1 MSMNAAEI
9 KEIILKVNGEQAEQE
24 IKRIKGAIENAR
36 AEKKKFE
43 EANPNTKDWSNEQRK
58 QWQSL
63 NKEIAAGER
72 QLKKYGTSADQVEQ
86 VLNNLDGST
95 MKQLKASLRSLE
107 ATLNSGALKRNGE
120 EWKQVTDAIRRTKEE
135 MKRLEDETKAVS
147 QELEKPQKGI
157 AAFGQKWFGA
167 FTMGVTGIK
176 ALHSAFNSLMDKAS
190 AYVSKF
196 AEMQEHVA
204 GVSKYTGMAAKD
216 VEELN
221 EEFKKMDTRTGR
233 AALNDLAADAGRL
246 GITGKK
252 DVLDF
257 VQAADQINIALG
269 EDLGEGAVKNIGKLA
284 NIFGDDKRMG
294 LKQAMLST
302 ASAINELAQNSSAS
316 EGNILDFTTRLS
328 AMAKTAGLTQ
338 AQVMG
343 LGAMFETQ
351 GLNAEVAA
359 TALSKVMQKMGSD
372 TEKMAKMAGLNVQEF
387 SNLVQTDMNA
397 ALIEFAKGIGR
408 LGGITEVSP
417 ALKELSLT
425 GSGVSSVVNIL
436 AQNLDKV
443 ATQQD
448 LATRAF
454 NEGTSATNEAA
465 KANSTAAANLEK
477 ARNRAAEL
485 QQTMGEQL
493 YPVYLQCI
501 EGAASLSKVLASI
514 VLVISR
520 NKIEFGF
527 LAAVVSL
534 LALNITIANK
544 QTKIAIALKRTW
556 QAVLVTTRMGVILF
570 NAAIALMTG
579 NINRAIAA
587 MRVLKTTMLSNPY
600 TATAAI
606 IMTIAAGIYL
616 WATRTKELTQEQKN
630 ALAVA
635 KADAD
640 LQRGTLERTKEQE
653 ARLRRLTAIVHSN
666 VHSLQERRKAVAE
679 IQKIVPAYNA
689 TINEEGRITKENS
702 KAIDEYIQK
711 LREKAR
717 AQAAE
722 EILQKQYAAQIN
734 QEDRV
739 ARMKAA
745 VAIREQR
752 LVDYLRS
759 QGKGENYV
767 NIWLARARDESDGL
781 WKYNGKF
788 RELAGNL
795 REARGWLAAANSDL
809 GTTNKLVTSLETN
822 VDKAVKKAGLSPT
835 AVSTTPAAVST
846 TPVTPANTPSPAAET
861 PDLLAKSAEAMHAA
875 LSQIADDY
883 AKGRIQAEG
892 GVSAYAEML
901 AKQLGVIEEYK
912 AAAAAIKAT
921 DEQRAK
927 HAETLSKEEAAVKNK
942 QMQDDL
948 RQLAAYK
955 DAELVLA
962 ENARLTGRATQR
974 QSEEEAYNIQA
985 RYLRDK
991 LMLLRSY
998 NADAEQIHAAELE
1011 IEKHAAAQNGKVS
1024 KELADTLTKMKE
1036 AAMKADPE
1044 AARKAAAQEID
1055 ALKEALVKEARA
1067 LNLGEEII
1075 QQLESYLSKQ
1085 QHELEVDANVKANV
1099 EIKALSSN
1107 IDFGF
1112 SGLAAAFQK
1121 IVKLRKKERENDAK
1135 DASKTA
1141 DKQEKEEEKAESR
1154 RLRRR
1159 KKNRD
1164 KDTADEKNENKKQKK
1179 SNDDKW
1185 DAAIDIA
1192 SAANDTIQSIG
1203 SATSSLF
1210 QANCALETAKIEQ
1223 EYDARIAAA
1232 EGNAELQQQLEEE
1245 KNAKIAAVKAKY
1257 AEKEFRLNIAMAVA
1271 QTATNALTA
1280 FGTMA
1285 KHEPYPALAIAAAAL
1300 ATATGLVQVATIK
1313 KQYEA
1318 QKAAGFYTGGY
1329 TGGSDYKKPAG
1340 IVHEGEYVLPHE
1352 AVNNPA
1358 VSPLLGIIET
1368 ARRSNRLAS
1377 LTPEDVS
1384 RAVTAPQ
1391 AAAAMAGRTA
1401 LNTNRTATNTARTA
1415 NNTTAPVV
1423 TIKGGD
1429 QTAAAVRRLNRKLDE
1444 GIESYVVL
1452 SGPQGLDKQW
1462 KRYQR
1467 LTGK

>member
-1 MSMNAAEI
+1 MNAAEI

-24 IKRIKGAIENAR
+24 IKRIKGSIENAR

-43 EANPNTKDWSNEQRK
+43 EEHRDTSKWTTEQRK

-86 VLNNLDGST
+86 VLKNLDGST

-120 EWKQVTDAIRRTKEE
+120 EWNKVTDAIRRTKEE
-135 MKRLEDETKAVS
+135 MKRLEEETKAVS
-147 QELEKPQKGI
+147 QEMEKPQNGI

-190 AYVSKF
+190 VYVSKF

-221 EEFKKMDTRTGR
+221 EEFKKMDTRTSR

-359 TALSKVMQKMGSD
+359 TALSKVMQKIGSD
-372 TEKMAKMAGLNVQEF
+372 TDKMAKMAGLNVQEF

-520 NKIEFGF
+520 NKIEFGL

-544 QTKIAIALKRTW
+544 QTKIAIALKRAW

-666 VHSLQERRKAVAE
+666 VYSLQERRKAIAE
-679 IQKIVPAYNA
+679 IKKIVPGYNA

-722 EILQKQYAAQIN
+722 ELLQKQYAAQIN

-781 WKYNGKF
+781 WKYNSKF
-788 RELAGNL
+788 RVLAGNL

-846 TPVTPANTPSPAAET
+846 TPAPTNTPAPAAET

-875 LSQIADDY
+875 LTQIADDY

-912 AAAAAIKAT
+912 AAAADIEAT
-921 DEQRAK
+921 EEQRTK
-927 HAETLSKEEAAVKNK
+927 HAEKLSKEEAAVKNK

-948 RQLAAYK
+948 RQLTAYK
-955 DAELVLA
+955 DAELALT
-962 ENARLTGRATQR
+962 ENAHALGRATQR

-1011 IEKHAAAQNGKVS
+1011 IEKHAAQQNGKVS
-1024 KELADTLTKMKE
+1024 KELAETLTKMKE
-1036 AAMKADPE
+1036 AAMKADPK

-1067 LNLGEEII
+1067 QGLGEETIK
-1075 QQLESYLSKQ
+1075 QLEEYLNKLKAQLSVNAKVKLDIK
-1085 QHELEVDANVKANV
+1085 ELDANK
-1099 EIKALSSN
+1099 
-1107 IDFGF
+1107 DFGF
-1112 SGLAAAFQK
+1112 S
-1121 IVKLRKKERENDAK
+1121 KLIKAIKKFNK
-1135 DASKTA
+1135 
-1141 DKQEKEEEKAESR
+1141 KAEGEM
-1154 RLRRR
+1154 
-1159 KKNRD
+1159 
-1164 KDTADEKNENKKQKK
+1164 KDSWENIAETVV
-1179 SNDDKW
+1179 
-1185 DAAIDIA
+1185 AALGMITSTLNAA
-1192 SAANDTIQSIG
+1192 SQ
-1203 SATSSLF
+1203 LF
-1210 QANCALETAKIEQ
+1210 QANCELETAKVEQ
-1223 EYDARIAAA
+1223 EYDNRIAAA
-1232 EGNAELQQQLEEE
+1232 EGNEELQQQLEEE
-1245 KNAKIAAVKAKY
+1245 KNAKIAAIKSKY
-1257 AEKEFRLNIAMAVA
+1257 AEKEFKAKIITAVA
-1271 QTATNALTA
+1271 DIAKNAILAYQAAGGNPFLGAAFAAMVTAA
-1280 FGTMA
+1280 GMVQ
-1285 KHEPYPALAIAAAAL
+1285 LA
-1300 ATATGLVQVATIK
+1300 VIK

-1318 QKAAGFYTGGY
+1318 QKAIGFYTGGY

-1358 VSPLLGIIET
+1358 VSPFLDIIET

-1401 LNTNRTATNTARTA
+1401 AAALSTATNTARTA
-1415 NNTTAPVV
+1415 NNTAAPVV

-1452 SGPQGLDKQW
+1452 SGPQGLDSQW
-1462 KRYQR
+1462 RRYQR

>member
-86 VLNNLDGST
+86 VLKNLDGST

-135 MKRLEDETKAVS
+135 MKRLEEETKAVS
-147 QELEKPQKGI
+147 QEMEKPQKGI

-372 TEKMAKMAGLNVQEF
+372 TEKMAKMAGLNVKEF
-387 SNLVQTDMNA
+387 SALVQTDMNA

-485 QQTMGEQL
+485 QQTMGQQL

-520 NKIEFGF
+520 NKIEFGL

-544 QTKIAIALKRTW
+544 QTKIAIALKRAW

-630 ALAVA
+630 ALAVQ
-635 KADAD
+635 KQEAD
-640 LQRGTLERTKEQE
+640 LQRATLEQTKEQE

-666 VHSLQERRKAVAE
+666 VYSLQERRKAVAE

-722 EILQKQYAAQIN
+722 ELLQKQYAAQIN

-767 NIWLARARDESDGL
+767 NIWLARARDESDAL
-781 WKYNGKF
+781 WKYNSKF

-835 AVSTTPAAVST
+835 AVSTSPAAVST
-846 TPVTPANTPSPAAET
+846 TPAPTNTPAPAADT

-912 AAAAAIKAT
+912 AAAAAIEAT
-921 DEQRAK
+921 DEQRAQ
-927 HAETLSKEEAAVKNK
+927 HAEKLSKEEAAVKNK

-948 RQLAAYK
+948 RQLTAYK
-955 DAELVLA
+955 DAELALT
-962 ENARLTGRATQR
+962 ENAHALGRATQR

-1067 LNLGEEII
+1067 QGLGEETIK
-1075 QQLESYLSKQ
+1075 QLEEYLDKKKN
-1085 QHELEVDANVKANV
+1085 ELSVKAKVELDIKELDANK
-1099 EIKALSSN
+1099 
-1107 IDFGF
+1107 DFGF
-1112 SGLAAAFQK
+1112 S
-1121 IVKLRKKERENDAK
+1121 KLIKAIKKFNK
-1135 DASKTA
+1135 
-1141 DKQEKEEEKAESR
+1141 KAEGEMEDSW
-1154 RLRRR
+1154 
-1159 KKNRD
+1159 
-1164 KDTADEKNENKKQKK
+1164 ENIAETVV
-1179 SNDDKW
+1179 
-1185 DAAIDIA
+1185 AALGMITSTLNAA
-1192 SAANDTIQSIG
+1192 SQ
-1203 SATSSLF
+1203 LF
-1210 QANCALETAKIEQ
+1210 QANCELETAKVEQ
-1223 EYDARIAAA
+1223 EYDNRIAAA
-1232 EGNAELQQQLEEE
+1232 EGNEELQQQLEEE
-1245 KNAKIAAVKAKY
+1245 KNAKIAAIKAKY
-1257 AEKEFRLNIAMAVA
+1257 AEKEFR
-1271 QTATNALTA
+1271 
-1280 FGTMA
+1280 A
-1285 KHEPYPALAIAAAAL
+1285 KIITAIADIAKNAILAYQAAGGNPFLGAAFAAMVTAAGMVQL
-1300 ATATGLVQVATIK
+1300 AVIK

-1318 QKAAGFYTGGY
+1318 QKATGFYTGGF

-1340 IVHEGEYVLPHE
+1340 IVHQGEYVLPHE

-1358 VSPLLGIIET
+1358 VSPFLDIIET

-1401 LNTNRTATNTARTA
+1401 AAALSTAAAAARTA
-1415 NNTTAPVV
+1415 NNTAAPVV

-1429 QTAAAVRRLNRKLDE
+1429 RTADTLRRLNRKLDE

-1452 SGPQGLDKQW
+1452 SGPQGLDSQW
-1462 KRYQR
+1462 RRYQR

>member
-1 MSMNAAEI
+1 MDTSRI
-9 KEIILKVNGEQAEQE
+9 QEIILKVNGNDAEKT
-24 IKRIKGAIENAR
+24 INRIKSVIENAR
-36 AEKKKFE
+36 QEKEKLAKEDTSKWGDKEWKK
-43 EANPNTKDWSNEQRK
+43 
-58 QWQSL
+58 WQQL
-63 NKEIAAGER
+63 NREIERGEK
-72 QLKKYGTSADQVEQ
+72 QLKKYGTNATYVKE
-86 VLNNLDGST
+86 VLDNLNGKSLNDL
-95 MKQLKASLRSLE
+95 QASLKTMQRILDRG
-107 ATLNSGALKRNGE
+107 LVPRG
-120 EWKQVTDAIRRTKEE
+120 
-135 MKRLEDETKAVS
+135 EDEWNQLTEAIAKTKAQIEKVKSETNSFAESMDNAKNKISFLSSVQSFASNLVKMFSSLSDKVAGYVS
-147 QELEKPQKGI
+147 QY
-157 AAFGQKWFGA
+157 AA
-167 FTMGVTGIK
+167 
-176 ALHSAFNSLMDKAS
+176 
-190 AYVSKF
+190 
-196 AEMQEHVA
+196 MQEHVA

-221 EEFKKMDTRTGR
+221 EEFKKMDTRTSR

-269 EDLGEGAVKNIGKLA
+269 DDLGEGAVKNIGKLA

-316 EGNILDFTTRLS
+316 ESNILDFTTRLS

-372 TEKMAKMAGLNVQEF
+372 TEKMAKMAGLNVKEF

-425 GSGVSSVVNIL
+425 ESGVSSVVNIL

-454 NEGTSATNEAA
+454 TEGTSATNEAA

-477 ARNRAAEL
+477 AKNRAAEL

-501 EGAASLSKVLASI
+501 EGTAKLSKVLASI

-520 NKIEFGF
+520 NKIEFGL
-527 LAAVVSL
+527 LAAVVAL
-534 LALNITIANK
+534 LTLNITIANK

-570 NAAIALMTG
+570 NATIALLTG

-587 MRVLKTTMLSNPY
+587 MRLLKTTMLSNPY

-702 KAIDEYIQK
+702 KAIDEYIKK

-722 EILQKQYAAQIN
+722 ELLQRQYAAQIN

-781 WKYNGKF
+781 WKYNSKF

-835 AVSTTPAAVST
+835 AVSPAPAAVST
-846 TPVTPANTPSPAAET
+846 TPAPTNTPAPAAET
-861 PDLLAKSAEAMHAA
+861 PDLLAQSAEAMHAA
-875 LSQIADDY
+875 LTQIADDY

-912 AAAAAIKAT
+912 AAAAAIEAT
-921 DEQRAK
+921 EEQRAQ
-927 HAETLSKEEAAVKNK
+927 HAEKLSKEETAVRNK
-942 QMQDDL
+942 QLQDDL

-962 ENARLTGRATQR
+962 ENARLTGRTTQR

-1024 KELADTLTKMKE
+1024 KELAETLTKMKE

-1055 ALKEALVKEARA
+1055 ALKEALVKESRA
-1067 LNLGEEII
+1067 QGLGEETIK
-1075 QQLESYLSKQ
+1075 QLEEYLDKKKN
-1085 QHELEVDANVKANV
+1085 ELSVKAKVELDIKELDANK
-1099 EIKALSSN
+1099 
-1107 IDFGF
+1107 DFGF
-1112 SGLAAAFQK
+1112 S
-1121 IVKLRKKERENDAK
+1121 KLIKAIKKFNK
-1135 DASKTA
+1135 
-1141 DKQEKEEEKAESR
+1141 KAEGEMEDSW
-1154 RLRRR
+1154 
-1159 KKNRD
+1159 
-1164 KDTADEKNENKKQKK
+1164 ENIAETVV
-1179 SNDDKW
+1179 
-1185 DAAIDIA
+1185 AALGMITSTLNAA
-1192 SAANDTIQSIG
+1192 SQ
-1203 SATSSLF
+1203 LF
-1210 QANCALETAKIEQ
+1210 QANCELETAKVEQ
-1223 EYDARIAAA
+1223 EYDNRIAAA
-1232 EGNAELQQQLEEE
+1232 EGNEELQQQLEEE
-1245 KNAKIAAVKAKY
+1245 KNAKIAAIKAKY
-1257 AEKEFRLNIAMAVA
+1257 AEKEFK
-1271 QTATNALTA
+1271 
-1280 FGTMA
+1280 A
-1285 KHEPYPALAIAAAAL
+1285 KIITAIADIAKNAILAYQAAGGNPWLGAAFAAMVTAAGMVQL
-1300 ATATGLVQVATIK
+1300 AVIK

-1318 QKAAGFYTGGY
+1318 QKATGFFTGGY

-1340 IVHEGEYVLPHE
+1340 IVHQGEYVLPHE

-1358 VSPLLGIIET
+1358 VSPFLDIIET

-1401 LNTNRTATNTARTA
+1401 AAALSTAAAAARTA

-1452 SGPQGLDKQW
+1452 SGPQGLDSQW
-1462 KRYQR
+1462 RRYQR

>member
-43 EANPNTKDWSNEQRK
+43 EANPNTKDWTNEQRK

-86 VLNNLDGST
+86 VLKNLDGST

-135 MKRLEDETKAVS
+135 MKRLEEETKAVS
-147 QELEKPQKGI
+147 QEMEKPQKGI

-221 EEFKKMDTRTGR
+221 EEFKKMDTRTSR

-359 TALSKVMQKMGSD
+359 TALSKVMQKIGSD
-372 TEKMAKMAGLNVQEF
+372 TEKMAKMAGLNVKEF

-477 ARNRAAEL
+477 AKNRAAEL

-520 NKIEFGF
+520 NKIEFGL
-527 LAAVVSL
+527 LAAVVAL
-534 LALNITIANK
+534 LTLNITIANK
-544 QTKIAIALKRTW
+544 QTKIAIALKRAW

-587 MRVLKTTMLSNPY
+587 MRILKTTMLSNPY

-630 ALAVA
+630 ALAVQ
-635 KADAD
+635 KQEAD
-640 LQRGTLERTKEQE
+640 LQRATLEQTKDQE

-666 VHSLQERRKAVAE
+666 VYSLQERRNAIAE
-679 IQKIVPAYNA
+679 IKKIVPGYNA

-722 EILQKQYAAQIN
+722 EILQKRYQEQIYH
-734 QEDRV
+734 EDRLG
-739 ARMKAA
+739 RMKTY
-745 VAIREQR
+745 VATSEQAF
-752 LVDYLRS
+752 LDYATKV
-759 QGKGENYV
+759 KGYSAKSAQETLK
-767 NIWLARARDESDGL
+767 LAREGQVTYFGFDSQYRTALNRVKEAHRL
-781 WKYNGKF
+781 YNE
-788 RELAGNL
+788 ELGHRVRLENQI
-795 REARGWLAAANSDL
+795 S
-809 GTTNKLVTSLETN
+809 SLEATTEN
-822 VDKAVKKAGLSPT
+822 NFKKHGIK
-835 AVSTTPAAVST
+835 PAATSPEPPVPT
-846 TPVTPANTPSPAAET
+846 PGPVTPTNTPAPAAET
-861 PDLLAKSAEAMHAA
+861 PDLLAQSAEAMHAA
-875 LSQIADDY
+875 LTQIADDY

-912 AAAAAIKAT
+912 AAAAAIEAT
-921 DEQRAK
+921 DEQRAQ
-927 HAETLSKEEAAVKNK
+927 HAEKLSKEEAAVKNK
-942 QMQDDL
+942 QMQEDL
-948 RQLAAYK
+948 RQLTAYK

-974 QSEEEAYNIQA
+974 QSEEESYNIQA

-998 NADAEQIHAAELE
+998 NSDAEQIHAAELE
-1011 IEKHAAAQNGKVS
+1011 IEKHAAQQNGKVS

-1036 AAMKADPE
+1036 AAMKSDPE

-1067 LNLGEEII
+1067 QGLGEETIK
-1075 QQLESYLSKQ
+1075 QLEEYLDKKKN
-1085 QHELEVDANVKANV
+1085 ELTVNAKVKLDIKELDANK
-1099 EIKALSSN
+1099 
-1107 IDFGF
+1107 DFGF
-1112 SGLAAAFQK
+1112 S
-1121 IVKLRKKERENDAK
+1121 KLIKAIKKFNK
-1135 DASKTA
+1135 
-1141 DKQEKEEEKAESR
+1141 KAEGEMEDSW
-1154 RLRRR
+1154 
-1159 KKNRD
+1159 
-1164 KDTADEKNENKKQKK
+1164 ENIAETVV
-1179 SNDDKW
+1179 
-1185 DAAIDIA
+1185 AALGMITSTLNAA
-1192 SAANDTIQSIG
+1192 SQ
-1203 SATSSLF
+1203 LF
-1210 QANCALETAKIEQ
+1210 QANCELETAKVEQ
-1223 EYDARIAAA
+1223 EYDNRIAAA
-1232 EGNAELQQQLEEE
+1232 EGNEELQQQLEEE
-1245 KNAKIAAVKAKY
+1245 KNAKIAAIKSKY
-1257 AEKEFRLNIAMAVA
+1257 AEKEFK
-1271 QTATNALTA
+1271 
-1280 FGTMA
+1280 A
-1285 KHEPYPALAIAAAAL
+1285 KIITAIADIAKNAILAYQAAGGNPFLGAAFAAMVTAAGMVQL
-1300 ATATGLVQVATIK
+1300 AVIK

-1318 QKAAGFYTGGY
+1318 QKATGFYTGGY

-1340 IVHEGEYVLPHE
+1340 IVHQGEYVLPHE

-1358 VSPLLGIIET
+1358 VSPFLDIIET

-1401 LNTNRTATNTARTA
+1401 AAALSTAAAAARTA
-1415 NNTTAPVV
+1415 NNTAAPVV

-1452 SGPQGLDKQW
+1452 SGPQGLDSQW
-1462 KRYQR
+1462 RRYQR

>member
-43 EANPNTKDWSNEQRK
+43 ETHPNTKDWTNEQRK

-86 VLNNLDGST
+86 VLKNLDGST

-135 MKRLEDETKAVS
+135 MKRLEEETKAVS
-147 QELEKPQKGI
+147 QEMEKPQKGI

-477 ARNRAAEL
+477 AKNRAAEL

-520 NKIEFGF
+520 NKIEFGL
-527 LAAVVSL
+527 LAAVVAL
-534 LALNITIANK
+534 LTLNITIANK
-544 QTKIAIALKRTW
+544 QTKIAIALKRAW

-570 NAAIALMTG
+570 NATIALMTG

-587 MRVLKTTMLSNPY
+587 MRLLKTTMLSNPY

-722 EILQKQYAAQIN
+722 EILQKKYAAQID

-739 ARMKAA
+739 ARMRTA
-745 VAIREQR
+745 VALREQR
-752 LVDYLRS
+752 LREYYRKEGKGDKEINNILSNIREVASKGQKIKFL
-759 QGKGENYV
+759 GKGEWVDLSNS
-767 NIWLARARDESDGL
+767 LQ
-781 WKYNGKF
+781 
-788 RELAGNL
+788 
-795 REARGWLAAANSDL
+795 EAHGWLYQANNDL
-809 GTTNKLVTSLETN
+809 TLTNKLVTSLETN

-846 TPVTPANTPSPAAET
+846 TPAPTNTPAPAAET

-875 LSQIADDY
+875 LTQIADDY

-912 AAAAAIKAT
+912 AAAAAIEAT
-921 DEQRAK
+921 DEQRAQ
-927 HAETLSKEEAAVKNK
+927 HAEKLSKEEAAVRNK
-942 QMQDDL
+942 QLQDDL
-948 RQLAAYK
+948 RQLTAYK

-1024 KELADTLTKMKE
+1024 KELAETLTKMKE

-1067 LNLGEEII
+1067 QGLGEETIK
-1075 QQLESYLSKQ
+1075 QLEEYLDKKKKDLTVNAKVKLDIK
-1085 QHELEVDANVKANV
+1085 ELDANK
-1099 EIKALSSN
+1099 
-1107 IDFGF
+1107 DFGF
-1112 SGLAAAFQK
+1112 S
-1121 IVKLRKKERENDAK
+1121 KLIKAIKKFNK
-1135 DASKTA
+1135 
-1141 DKQEKEEEKAESR
+1141 KAEGEMEDSW
-1154 RLRRR
+1154 
-1159 KKNRD
+1159 
-1164 KDTADEKNENKKQKK
+1164 ENIAETVV
-1179 SNDDKW
+1179 
-1185 DAAIDIA
+1185 AALGMITSTLNAA
-1192 SAANDTIQSIG
+1192 SQ
-1203 SATSSLF
+1203 LF
-1210 QANCALETAKIEQ
+1210 QANCELETAKVEQ
-1223 EYDARIAAA
+1223 EYDNRIAAA
-1232 EGNAELQQQLEEE
+1232 EGNEELQQQLEEE
-1245 KNAKIAAVKAKY
+1245 KNAKIAAIKAKY
-1257 AEKEFRLNIAMAVA
+1257 AEKEFK
-1271 QTATNALTA
+1271 
-1280 FGTMA
+1280 A
-1285 KHEPYPALAIAAAAL
+1285 KIITAIADIAKNAILAYQAAGGNPWLGAAFAAMVTAAGMVQL
-1300 ATATGLVQVATIK
+1300 AVIK

-1318 QKAAGFYTGGY
+1318 QKATGFYTGGF

-1358 VSPLLGIIET
+1358 VSPFLDIIET

-1401 LNTNRTATNTARTA
+1401 AAALSTASNTARTA
-1415 NNTTAPVV
+1415 NNTAAPVV

-1429 QTAAAVRRLNRKLDE
+1429 RTADTLRRLNRKLDE
-1444 GIESYVVL
+1444 GIESFVVL
-1452 SGPQGLDKQW
+1452 SGPQGLDRQW
-1462 KRYQR
+1462 RRYQR

>member
-43 EANPNTKDWSNEQRK
+43 EANPNTKDWTNEQRK

-86 VLNNLDGST
+86 VLKNLDGST

-135 MKRLEDETKAVS
+135 MKRLEEETKAVS
-147 QELEKPQKGI
+147 QEMEKPQKGI

-204 GVSKYTGMAAKD
+204 GVSKYTGMAAKY

-221 EEFKKMDTRTGR
+221 EDFKKMDTRTSR
-233 AALNDLAADAGRL
+233 EALNDLAADAGRL
-246 GITGKK
+246 GLKGKK

-359 TALSKVMQKMGSD
+359 TALSKVMQKIGSD

-448 LATRAF
+448 IATRAF

-501 EGAASLSKVLASI
+501 EGAASLSNVLASI

-520 NKIEFGF
+520 NKIEFGL
-527 LAAVVSL
+527 LAAVVAL
-534 LALNITIANK
+534 LTLNITIANK
-544 QTKIAIALKRTW
+544 QTKIAIALKRAW

-630 ALAVA
+630 ALAVQ
-635 KADAD
+635 KQEAD
-640 LQRGTLERTKEQE
+640 LQRATLEQTKEQE

-666 VHSLQERRKAVAE
+666 VYSLQERRKAVAE

-722 EILQKQYAAQIN
+722 ELLQKQYAAQIN

-752 LVDYLRS
+752 LVEYLRS

-781 WKYNGKF
+781 WKYNAKF

-809 GTTNKLVTSLETN
+809 GTTNKLVKSLETN

-835 AVSTTPAAVST
+835 AVSPEPAAVST
-846 TPVTPANTPSPAAET
+846 TPAPTNTPAPAAET

-875 LSQIADDY
+875 LTQIADDY

-912 AAAAAIKAT
+912 AAAAAIET
-921 DEQRAK
+921 TEEQRAQ
-927 HAETLSKEEAAVKNK
+927 HAEKLSKEEAAVRNK
-942 QMQDDL
+942 QLQDDL
-948 RQLAAYK
+948 RQLTAYK

-1011 IEKHAAAQNGKVS
+1011 IEKHAAQQNGKVS

-1036 AAMKADPE
+1036 AAMKADPD

-1067 LNLGEEII
+1067 QGLGEETIK
-1075 QQLESYLSKQ
+1075 QLEEYLDKKKN
-1085 QHELEVDANVKANV
+1085 ELTVKAKVKLDIKELDANK
-1099 EIKALSSN
+1099 
-1107 IDFGF
+1107 DFGF
-1112 SGLAAAFQK
+1112 S
-1121 IVKLRKKERENDAK
+1121 KLIKAIKKFNK
-1135 DASKTA
+1135 
-1141 DKQEKEEEKAESR
+1141 KAEGEMGDSWENIAETVVAA
-1154 RLRRR
+1154 LGMITSTL
-1159 KKNRD
+1159 N
-1164 KDTADEKNENKKQKK
+1164 TASQ
-1179 SNDDKW
+1179 
-1185 DAAIDIA
+1185 I
-1192 SAANDTIQSIG
+1192 
-1203 SATSSLF
+1203 F
-1210 QANCALETAKIEQ
+1210 QANCELETAKVEQ
-1223 EYDARIAAA
+1223 EYANRIAAA
-1232 EGNAELQQQLEEE
+1232 EGNEELQQQLEEE
-1245 KNAKIAAVKAKY
+1245 KNAKIAAIKAKY
-1257 AEKEFRLNIAMAVA
+1257 AEKEFKVKIITAIADTAVNAVKAYGAAGGNPWLGAIFAAMATVA
-1271 QTATNALTA
+1271 
-1280 FGTMA
+1280 GM
-1285 KHEPYPALAIAAAAL
+1285 I
-1300 ATATGLVQVATIK
+1300 QVATIK

-1318 QKAAGFYTGGY
+1318 QKATGFYTGGY

-1340 IVHEGEYVLPHE
+1340 IVHQGEYVLPHE

-1358 VSPLLGIIET
+1358 VSPFLDIIET

-1401 LNTNRTATNTARTA
+1401 LNTDRTAAAAARTA
-1415 NNTTAPVV
+1415 NNTAAPVV

-1429 QTAAAVRRLNRKLDE
+1429 RTADTLRRLNRKLDE

>member
-1 MSMNAAEI
+1 MNAAEI

-43 EANPNTKDWSNEQRK
+43 EANPNTKDWTNDQRK

-86 VLNNLDGST
+86 VLKNLDGST

-135 MKRLEDETKAVS
+135 MKRLEEETKAVS

-221 EEFKKMDTRTGR
+221 EEFKKMDTRTSR

-372 TEKMAKMAGLNVQEF
+372 TEKMAKMAGLNVKEF

-520 NKIEFGF
+520 NKIEFGL
-527 LAAVVSL
+527 LAAVVAL

-544 QTKIAIALKRTW
+544 QTKIAIALKRAW

-587 MRVLKTTMLSNPY
+587 MRLLKTTMLSHPY

-630 ALAVA
+630 ALAVQ
-635 KADAD
+635 KQEAD
-640 LQRGTLERTKEQE
+640 LQRATLERTKEQE

-666 VHSLQERRKAVAE
+666 VYSLQERRKAIAE
-679 IQKIVPAYNA
+679 IKKIVPGYNA

-722 EILQKQYAAQIN
+722 ELLQKQYAAQIN

-739 ARMKAA
+739 ARMKTA
-745 VAIREQR
+745 VALREQR

-781 WKYNGKF
+781 WKYNAKF
-788 RELAGNL
+788 KELAGKL
-795 REARGWLAAANSDL
+795 REARGWLAGANSDL

-846 TPVTPANTPSPAAET
+846 TPAPTNTPAPTAET

-912 AAAAAIKAT
+912 AAAAAIEAT
-921 DEQRAK
+921 DEQRAQ
-927 HAETLSKEEAAVKNK
+927 HAEKLSKEDAAVRNK
-942 QMQDDL
+942 QLQDDL

-985 RYLRDK
+985 RYLRNK

-1067 LNLGEEII
+1067 QGLGEETIK
-1075 QQLESYLSKQ
+1075 QLEEYLDKKKN
-1085 QHELEVDANVKANV
+1085 ELSVKAKVKLDIKELDANK
-1099 EIKALSSN
+1099 
-1107 IDFGF
+1107 DFGF
-1112 SGLAAAFQK
+1112 S
-1121 IVKLRKKERENDAK
+1121 KLIKAIKKFNK
-1135 DASKTA
+1135 
-1141 DKQEKEEEKAESR
+1141 KAEGEMEDSW
-1154 RLRRR
+1154 
-1159 KKNRD
+1159 
-1164 KDTADEKNENKKQKK
+1164 ENIAETVV
-1179 SNDDKW
+1179 
-1185 DAAIDIA
+1185 AALGMITSTLNAA
-1192 SAANDTIQSIG
+1192 SQ
-1203 SATSSLF
+1203 LF
-1210 QANCALETAKIEQ
+1210 QANCELETAKVEQ
-1223 EYDARIAAA
+1223 EYDNRIAAA
-1232 EGNAELQQQLEEE
+1232 EGNEELQQQLEEE
-1245 KNAKIAAVKAKY
+1245 KNAKIAAIKSKY
-1257 AEKEFRLNIAMAVA
+1257 AEKEFK
-1271 QTATNALTA
+1271 
-1280 FGTMA
+1280 A
-1285 KHEPYPALAIAAAAL
+1285 KIITAIADIAKNAILAYQAAGGNPWLGAAFAAMVTAAGMVQL
-1300 ATATGLVQVATIK
+1300 AVIK

-1318 QKAAGFYTGGY
+1318 QKAVGFYTGGF

-1358 VSPLLGIIET
+1358 VSPFLDIIET

-1401 LNTNRTATNTARTA
+1401 AAALSTAAAAARTA
-1415 NNTTAPVV
+1415 NNTAAPVV

-1429 QTAAAVRRLNRKLDE
+1429 RTADTLRRLNRKLDE

-1452 SGPQGLDKQW
+1452 SGPQGLDSQW
-1462 KRYQR
+1462 RRYQR

>member
-43 EANPNTKDWSNEQRK
+43 EANPNTKDWTNEQRK

-86 VLNNLDGST
+86 VLKNLDGST

-107 ATLNSGALKRNGE
+107 GTLNSGALKRNGE

-221 EEFKKMDTRTGR
+221 EEFKKMDTRTSR

-359 TALSKVMQKMGSD
+359 TALSKVMQKIGSD

-477 ARNRAAEL
+477 AKNRAAEL

-520 NKIEFGF
+520 NKIEFGL

-544 QTKIAIALKRTW
+544 QTKIAIALKRAW

-570 NAAIALMTG
+570 NATIALMTG

-630 ALAVA
+630 ALAVQ
-635 KADAD
+635 KQEAD

-666 VHSLQERRKAVAE
+666 VYSLQERRKAVAE

-702 KAIDEYIQK
+702 KAIDEYIRK

-781 WKYNGKF
+781 WKYNSKF
-788 RELAGNL
+788 RVLAGNL

-835 AVSTTPAAVST
+835 AVSTTTAPAAVST
-846 TPVTPANTPSPAAET
+846 TPAPTNTPAPTAET
-861 PDLLAKSAEAMHAA
+861 PDLLAQSAEAMHAA
-875 LSQIADDY
+875 LTQIADDY

-912 AAAAAIKAT
+912 AAAADIEAT
-921 DEQRAK
+921 EEQRAQ
-927 HAETLSKEEAAVKNK
+927 HAEKLSKEEAAVKNK
-942 QMQDDL
+942 QMQEDL
-948 RQLAAYK
+948 RQLTAYK

-1011 IEKHAAAQNGKVS
+1011 IEKHAAQQNGKVS

-1067 LNLGEEII
+1067 QGLGEETIK
-1075 QQLESYLSKQ
+1075 QLEEYLDKKKN
-1085 QHELEVDANVKANV
+1085 ELSVKAKVELDIKELDANK
-1099 EIKALSSN
+1099 
-1107 IDFGF
+1107 DFGF
-1112 SGLAAAFQK
+1112 S
-1121 IVKLRKKERENDAK
+1121 KLIKAIKKFNK
-1135 DASKTA
+1135 
-1141 DKQEKEEEKAESR
+1141 KAEGEMEDSW
-1154 RLRRR
+1154 
-1159 KKNRD
+1159 
-1164 KDTADEKNENKKQKK
+1164 ENIAETVV
-1179 SNDDKW
+1179 
-1185 DAAIDIA
+1185 AALGMITSTLNAA
-1192 SAANDTIQSIG
+1192 SQ
-1203 SATSSLF
+1203 LF
-1210 QANCALETAKIEQ
+1210 QANCELETAKVEQ
-1223 EYDARIAAA
+1223 EYDNRIAAA
-1232 EGNAELQQQLEEE
+1232 EGNEELQQQLEEE
-1245 KNAKIAAVKAKY
+1245 KNAKIAAIKAKY
-1257 AEKEFRLNIAMAVA
+1257 AEKEFRAKIITAVA
-1271 QTATNALTA
+1271 DIAKNAILAYQAAGGNPWLGAAFAAMVTAA
-1280 FGTMA
+1280 GMVQ
-1285 KHEPYPALAIAAAAL
+1285 LA
-1300 ATATGLVQVATIK
+1300 VIK

-1318 QKAAGFYTGGY
+1318 QKATGFYTGGY

-1340 IVHEGEYVLPHE
+1340 IVHQGEYVLPHE

-1358 VSPLLGIIET
+1358 VSPFLDIIET

-1401 LNTNRTATNTARTA
+1401 LNTDRTAAAAARTA
-1415 NNTTAPVV
+1415 NNTAAPVV

-1429 QTAAAVRRLNRKLDE
+1429 RTADTLRRLNRKLDE

-1452 SGPQGLDKQW
+1452 SGPQGLDSQW
-1462 KRYQR
+1462 RRYQR

>member
-1 MSMNAAEI
+1 
-9 KEIILKVNGEQAEQE
+9 
-24 IKRIKGAIENAR
+24 
-36 AEKKKFE
+36 
-43 EANPNTKDWSNEQRK
+43 
-58 QWQSL
+58 
-63 NKEIAAGER
+63 
-72 QLKKYGTSADQVEQ
+72 
-86 VLNNLDGST
+86 
-95 MKQLKASLRSLE
+95 
-107 ATLNSGALKRNGE
+107 
-120 EWKQVTDAIRRTKEE
+120 
-135 MKRLEDETKAVS
+135 
-147 QELEKPQKGI
+147 
-157 AAFGQKWFGA
+157 
-167 FTMGVTGIK
+167 
-176 ALHSAFNSLMDKAS
+176 
-190 AYVSKF
+190 
-196 AEMQEHVA
+196 
-204 GVSKYTGMAAKD
+204 
-216 VEELN
+216 
-221 EEFKKMDTRTGR
+221 
-233 AALNDLAADAGRL
+233 
-246 GITGKK
+246 
-252 DVLDF
+252 
-257 VQAADQINIALG
+257 
-269 EDLGEGAVKNIGKLA
+269 
-284 NIFGDDKRMG
+284 
-294 LKQAMLST
+294 
-302 ASAINELAQNSSAS
+302 
-316 EGNILDFTTRLS
+316 
-328 AMAKTAGLTQ
+328 
-338 AQVMG
+338 
-343 LGAMFETQ
+343 
-351 GLNAEVAA
+351 
-359 TALSKVMQKMGSD
+359 
-372 TEKMAKMAGLNVQEF
+372 MAKMAGLNVKEF

-477 ARNRAAEL
+477 AKNRAAEL

-520 NKIEFGF
+520 NKIEFGL

-544 QTKIAIALKRTW
+544 QTKIAIALKRAW

-666 VHSLQERRKAVAE
+666 VYSLQERRKAVAE

-722 EILQKQYAAQIN
+722 EILQKKYAAQID

-739 ARMKAA
+739 ARMKTA

-752 LVDYLRS
+752 LREYYQKEGKGDKEINNILSNIREVASKGQKIKFL
-759 QGKGENYV
+759 GKGEWVDLSNS
-767 NIWLARARDESDGL
+767 LQ
-781 WKYNGKF
+781 
-788 RELAGNL
+788 
-795 REARGWLAAANSDL
+795 EAHGWLYQANNDL
-809 GTTNKLVTSLETN
+809 TLTNKLVTSLEYN

-835 AVSTTPAAVST
+835 AVSTTTAPAAVST
-846 TPVTPANTPSPAAET
+846 TPAPTNTPAPTAET
-861 PDLLAKSAEAMHAA
+861 PDLLAQSAEAMHAA
-875 LSQIADDY
+875 LTQIADDY

-912 AAAAAIKAT
+912 AAAADIEAT
-921 DEQRAK
+921 EEQRAQ
-927 HAETLSKEEAAVKNK
+927 HAEKLSKEEAAVKNK
-942 QMQDDL
+942 QMQEDL
-948 RQLAAYK
+948 RQLTAYK

-1011 IEKHAAAQNGKVS
+1011 IEKHAAQQNGKVS

-1067 LNLGEEII
+1067 QGLGEETIK
-1075 QQLESYLSKQ
+1075 QLEEYLDKKKN
-1085 QHELEVDANVKANV
+1085 ELSVKAKVELDIKELDANK
-1099 EIKALSSN
+1099 
-1107 IDFGF
+1107 DFGF
-1112 SGLAAAFQK
+1112 S
-1121 IVKLRKKERENDAK
+1121 KLIKAIKKFNK
-1135 DASKTA
+1135 
-1141 DKQEKEEEKAESR
+1141 KAEGEMEDSW
-1154 RLRRR
+1154 
-1159 KKNRD
+1159 
-1164 KDTADEKNENKKQKK
+1164 ENIAETVV
-1179 SNDDKW
+1179 
-1185 DAAIDIA
+1185 AALGMITSTLNAA
-1192 SAANDTIQSIG
+1192 SQ
-1203 SATSSLF
+1203 LF
-1210 QANCALETAKIEQ
+1210 QANCELETAKVEQ
-1223 EYDARIAAA
+1223 EYDNRIAAA
-1232 EGNAELQQQLEEE
+1232 EGNEELQQQLEEE
-1245 KNAKIAAVKAKY
+1245 KNAKIAAIKAKY
-1257 AEKEFRLNIAMAVA
+1257 AEKEFRAKIITAVA
-1271 QTATNALTA
+1271 DIAKNAILAYQAAGGNPWLGAAFAAMVTAA
-1280 FGTMA
+1280 GMVQ
-1285 KHEPYPALAIAAAAL
+1285 LA
-1300 ATATGLVQVATIK
+1300 VIK

-1318 QKAAGFYTGGY
+1318 QKATGFYTGGY

-1340 IVHEGEYVLPHE
+1340 IVHQGEYVLPHE

-1358 VSPLLGIIET
+1358 VSPFLDIIET

-1401 LNTNRTATNTARTA
+1401 LNTDRTAAAAARTA
-1415 NNTTAPVV
+1415 NNTAAPVV

-1429 QTAAAVRRLNRKLDE
+1429 RTADTLRRLNRKLDE

-1452 SGPQGLDKQW
+1452 SGPQGLDSQW
-1462 KRYQR
+1462 RRYQR

>member
-1 MSMNAAEI
+1 MNSTYIQEVLLKINSADSEQTVKRLEHTIKDCAAAKDNLI
-9 KEIILKVNGEQAEQE
+9 KAKPDQKDWTEQE
-24 IKRIKGAIENAR
+24 WKN
-36 AEKKKFE
+36 
-43 EANPNTKDWSNEQRK
+43 
-58 QWQSL
+58 WQKWNREMAS
-63 NKEIAAGER
+63 AER
-72 QLKKYGTSADQVEQ
+72 QLKRYGTTSTYVKETLDNLSGKSLKD
-86 VLNNLDGST
+86 LNASLKTMQKALDGGQIARGS
-95 MKQLKASLRSLE
+95 KAWNELTE
-107 ATLNSGALKRNGE
+107 
-120 EWKQVTDAIRRTKEE
+120 AIRKTKEE
-135 MKRLEDETKAVS
+135 IERVKGETKIVEKAMVDCA
-147 QELEKPQKGI
+147 EKPK
-157 AAFGQKWFGA
+157 
-167 FTMGVTGIK
+167 
-176 ALHSAFNSLMDKAS
+176 NSLSELGKAWGGFASMVTAGLNIYDRFMGKAS
-190 AYVSKF
+190 EYVNKY
-196 AEMQEHVA
+196 AELQEHVS
-204 GVSKYTGMAAKD
+204 GVIKYTGMGAEAAAD
-216 VEELN
+216 LN
-221 EEFKKMDTRTGR
+221 EEFKKMDTRTSR

-246 GITGKK
+246 GISGKK

-257 VQAADQINIALG
+257 VQAADQINVALG
-269 EDLGEGAVKNIGKLA
+269 ADLGEGAVKNIGKLA

-328 AMAKTAGLTQ
+328 SMAKTAGLTQ

-372 TEKMAKMAGLNVQEF
+372 TEKMAKMAGLNVKEF

-417 ALKELSLT
+417 ALNELSLT

-454 NEGTSATNEAA
+454 TEGTSATNEAA

-520 NKIEFGF
+520 NKIEFGL
-527 LAAVVSL
+527 LAAVVAL
-534 LALNITIANK
+534 LTLNITIANK

-587 MRVLKTTMLSNPY
+587 MRLLKTTMLSNPY

-702 KAIDEYIQK
+702 KAIDEYIRK

-722 EILQKQYAAQIN
+722 ELLQKQYAAQIN

-767 NIWLARARDESDGL
+767 NIWLARARDESDAL
-781 WKYNGKF
+781 WKYNAKF

-835 AVSTTPAAVST
+835 AVSTTPSAVST
-846 TPVTPANTPSPAAET
+846 TPAPTNTPAPAAET
-861 PDLLAKSAEAMHAA
+861 PDLLAQSAEAMHAA

-912 AAAAAIKAT
+912 AAAAAIEAT
-921 DEQRAK
+921 DEQRAQ
-927 HAETLSKEEAAVKNK
+927 HAEKLSKEEAAVRNK
-942 QMQDDL
+942 QLQDDL
-948 RQLAAYK
+948 RQLTAYK

-1067 LNLGEEII
+1067 QGLGEETIK
-1075 QQLESYLSKQ
+1075 QLEEYLDKKKN
-1085 QHELEVDANVKANV
+1085 ELSVKAKVKLDIKELDANK
-1099 EIKALSSN
+1099 
-1107 IDFGF
+1107 DFGF
-1112 SGLAAAFQK
+1112 S
-1121 IVKLRKKERENDAK
+1121 KLIKAIKKFNK
-1135 DASKTA
+1135 
-1141 DKQEKEEEKAESR
+1141 KAEGEMEDSW
-1154 RLRRR
+1154 
-1159 KKNRD
+1159 
-1164 KDTADEKNENKKQKK
+1164 ENIAETVV
-1179 SNDDKW
+1179 
-1185 DAAIDIA
+1185 AALGMITSTLNAA
-1192 SAANDTIQSIG
+1192 SQ
-1203 SATSSLF
+1203 LF
-1210 QANCALETAKIEQ
+1210 QANCELETAKVEQ
-1223 EYDARIAAA
+1223 EYDNRIAAA
-1232 EGNAELQQQLEEE
+1232 EGNEELQQQLEEE
-1245 KNAKIAAVKAKY
+1245 KNAKIAAIKAKY
-1257 AEKEFRLNIAMAVA
+1257 AEKEFK
-1271 QTATNALTA
+1271 
-1280 FGTMA
+1280 A
-1285 KHEPYPALAIAAAAL
+1285 KIITAIADIAKNAILAYQAAGGNPWLGAAFAAMVTAAGMVQL
-1300 ATATGLVQVATIK
+1300 AVIK

-1318 QKAAGFYTGGY
+1318 QKATGFYTGGY

-1358 VSPLLGIIET
+1358 VSPFLDIIET

-1401 LNTNRTATNTARTA
+1401 AAALSTATNTARTA
-1415 NNTTAPVV
+1415 NNTAAPVV

-1429 QTAAAVRRLNRKLDE
+1429 RTADTLRRLNRKLEE

-1452 SGPQGLDKQW
+1452 SGPQGLDSQW
-1462 KRYQR
+1462 RRYQR

>member
-1 MSMNAAEI
+1 MNAAEI

-43 EANPNTKDWSNEQRK
+43 EANPNTKDWTNDQRK

-86 VLNNLDGST
+86 VLKNLDGST

-107 ATLNSGALKRNGE
+107 GTLNSGALKRNGE

-135 MKRLEDETKAVS
+135 MKRLEEETKAVS
-147 QELEKPQKGI
+147 QEMEKPQKGI

-372 TEKMAKMAGLNVQEF
+372 TEKMAKMAGLNVKEF

-520 NKIEFGF
+520 NKIEFGL

-544 QTKIAIALKRTW
+544 QTKIAIALKRAW

-570 NAAIALMTG
+570 NATIALMTG

-630 ALAVA
+630 ALAVQ
-635 KADAD
+635 KQEAD
-640 LQRGTLERTKEQE
+640 LQRATLERTKEQE

-666 VHSLQERRKAVAE
+666 VYSLQERRKAVAE

-702 KAIDEYIQK
+702 RAIDEYIQK

-722 EILQKQYAAQIN
+722 EILQKKYAAQID

-739 ARMKAA
+739 ARMK
-745 VAIREQR
+745 
-752 LVDYLRS
+752 
-759 QGKGENYV
+759 
-767 NIWLARARDESDGL
+767 
-781 WKYNGKF
+781 
-788 RELAGNL
+788 
-795 REARGWLAAANSDL
+795 
-809 GTTNKLVTSLETN
+809 
-822 VDKAVKKAGLSPT
+822 
-835 AVSTTPAAVST
+835 
-846 TPVTPANTPSPAAET
+846 
-861 PDLLAKSAEAMHAA
+861 
-875 LSQIADDY
+875 
-883 AKGRIQAEG
+883 
-892 GVSAYAEML
+892 
-901 AKQLGVIEEYK
+901 
-912 AAAAAIKAT
+912 
-921 DEQRAK
+921 
-927 HAETLSKEEAAVKNK
+927 
-942 QMQDDL
+942 
-948 RQLAAYK
+948 
-955 DAELVLA
+955 
-962 ENARLTGRATQR
+962 
-974 QSEEEAYNIQA
+974 
-985 RYLRDK
+985 
-991 LMLLRSY
+991 
-998 NADAEQIHAAELE
+998 
-1011 IEKHAAAQNGKVS
+1011 
-1024 KELADTLTKMKE
+1024 
-1036 AAMKADPE
+1036 
-1044 AARKAAAQEID
+1044 
-1055 ALKEALVKEARA
+1055 
-1067 LNLGEEII
+1067 
-1075 QQLESYLSKQ
+1075 
-1085 QHELEVDANVKANV
+1085 
-1099 EIKALSSN
+1099 
-1107 IDFGF
+1107 
-1112 SGLAAAFQK
+1112 
-1121 IVKLRKKERENDAK
+1121 
-1135 DASKTA
+1135 
-1141 DKQEKEEEKAESR
+1141 
-1154 RLRRR
+1154 
-1159 KKNRD
+1159 
-1164 KDTADEKNENKKQKK
+1164 
-1179 SNDDKW
+1179 
-1185 DAAIDIA
+1185 
-1192 SAANDTIQSIG
+1192 
-1203 SATSSLF
+1203 
-1210 QANCALETAKIEQ
+1210 
-1223 EYDARIAAA
+1223 
-1232 EGNAELQQQLEEE
+1232 
-1245 KNAKIAAVKAKY
+1245 
-1257 AEKEFRLNIAMAVA
+1257 
-1271 QTATNALTA
+1271 
-1280 FGTMA
+1280 
-1285 KHEPYPALAIAAAAL
+1285 
-1300 ATATGLVQVATIK
+1300 
-1313 KQYEA
+1313 
-1318 QKAAGFYTGGY
+1318 
-1329 TGGSDYKKPAG
+1329 
-1340 IVHEGEYVLPHE
+1340 
-1352 AVNNPA
+1352 
-1358 VSPLLGIIET
+1358 
-1368 ARRSNRLAS
+1368 
-1377 LTPEDVS
+1377 
-1384 RAVTAPQ
+1384 
-1391 AAAAMAGRTA
+1391 
-1401 LNTNRTATNTARTA
+1401 
-1415 NNTTAPVV
+1415 
-1423 TIKGGD
+1423 
-1429 QTAAAVRRLNRKLDE
+1429 
-1444 GIESYVVL
+1444 
-1452 SGPQGLDKQW
+1452 
-1462 KRYQR
+1462 
-1467 LTGK
+1467 

>member
-1 MSMNAAEI
+1 MDTSRI
-9 KEIILKVNGEQAEQE
+9 QEIILKVNG
-24 IKRIKGAIENAR
+24 ND
-36 AEKKKFE
+36 AEKTIKHIQGVIEKARQEKEKLANEDTSKWGDKEWKK
-43 EANPNTKDWSNEQRK
+43 
-58 QWQSL
+58 WQQL
-63 NKEIAAGER
+63 NREIERGEK
-72 QLKKYGTSADQVEQ
+72 QLKKYGTNATYVKQ
-86 VLNNLDGST
+86 VLDDLNGKSLNDLQASVKTMQRILDRGLVPRG
-95 MKQLKASLRSLE
+95 KDEWNQLTE
-107 ATLNSGALKRNGE
+107 AIAK
-120 EWKQVTDAIRRTKEE
+120 TKEQIE
-135 MKRLEDETKAVS
+135 KVKSETNSVGEAIEETK
-147 QELEKPQKGI
+147 EKSS
-157 AAFGQKWFGA
+157 F
-167 FTMGVTGIK
+167 
-176 ALHSAFNSLMDKAS
+176 LSSAFSQIANIGRIFSSFSDKVS
-190 AYVSKF
+190 GYVNQY
-196 AEMQEHVA
+196 AAMQEHVA

-221 EEFKKMDTRTGR
+221 EEFKKMDTKTSRE
-233 AALNDLAADAGRL
+233 ALNDLAADAGRL

-284 NIFGDDKRMG
+284 NIFGDDQRLG

-302 ASAINELAQNSSAS
+302 ASAINELAQTSSAS

-328 AMAKTAGLTQ
+328 SMAKTANMTQ

-359 TALSKVMQKMGSD
+359 TALAKVMQKMGTD
-372 TEKMAKMAGLNVQEF
+372 TAKMAQLAGLNVQEF
-387 SNLVQTDMNA
+387 GNLVKTDMNA

-408 LGGITEVSP
+408 LGGLTEVSP
-417 ALKELSLT
+417 VLKELSLT
-425 GSGVSSVVNIL
+425 GAGVSSVVNIL

-448 LATRAF
+448 IATRAF
-454 NEGTSATNEAA
+454 TEGTSATNEAA

-501 EGAASLSKVLASI
+501 EGTAKLSKVLASI

-520 NKIEFGF
+520 NKIEFGL
-527 LAAVVSL
+527 LAAVVAL
-534 LALNITIANK
+534 LTLNITIANK

-570 NAAIALMTG
+570 NATIALMTG

-587 MRVLKTTMLSNPY
+587 MRLLKTTMLSNPY

-630 ALAVA
+630 ALAVQ
-635 KADAD
+635 KQEAD
-640 LQRGTLERTKEQE
+640 LQRATLEQTKEQE

-666 VHSLQERRKAVAE
+666 VYSLQERRKAIAE
-679 IQKIVPAYNA
+679 IKKIVPGYNA

-722 EILQKQYAAQIN
+722 EILQKRYQEQLYH
-734 QEDRV
+734 EDRLG
-739 ARMKAA
+739 RMKTY
-745 VAIREQR
+745 VATSEQAF
-752 LVDYLRS
+752 LDYATKV
-759 QGKGENYV
+759 KGYSAKSAQETLK
-767 NIWLARARDESDGL
+767 LAREGQVTYFGFDSQYRTALNRVKEAHRL
-781 WKYNGKF
+781 YNE
-788 RELAGNL
+788 ELGHRVRL
-795 REARGWLAAANSDL
+795 
-809 GTTNKLVTSLETN
+809 NKQISSLEATTEN
-822 VDKAVKKAGLSPT
+822 NFKKNGI
-835 AVSTTPAAVST
+835 TPAATSPEPPAPT
-846 TPVTPANTPSPAAET
+846 PDPVTPTNTPAPAAET
-861 PDLLAKSAEAMHAA
+861 PDLLAQSAEAMHAA
-875 LSQIADDY
+875 LTQIADDY

-912 AAAAAIKAT
+912 AAAAAIEAT

-927 HAETLSKEEAAVKNK
+927 HSETLSKEETAVKNK
-942 QMQDDL
+942 QMQEDL

-962 ENARLTGRATQR
+962 ENARLTGRTTQR

-1067 LNLGEEII
+1067 QGLGEETIK
-1075 QQLESYLSKQ
+1075 QLEEYLDKKKN
-1085 QHELEVDANVKANV
+1085 ELSVKAKVELDIKELDANK
-1099 EIKALSSN
+1099 
-1107 IDFGF
+1107 DFGF
-1112 SGLAAAFQK
+1112 S
-1121 IVKLRKKERENDAK
+1121 KLIKAIKKFNK
-1135 DASKTA
+1135 
-1141 DKQEKEEEKAESR
+1141 KAEGEMEDSW
-1154 RLRRR
+1154 
-1159 KKNRD
+1159 
-1164 KDTADEKNENKKQKK
+1164 ENIAETVV
-1179 SNDDKW
+1179 
-1185 DAAIDIA
+1185 AALGMITSTLNAA
-1192 SAANDTIQSIG
+1192 SQ
-1203 SATSSLF
+1203 LF
-1210 QANCALETAKIEQ
+1210 QANCELETAKVEQ
-1223 EYDARIAAA
+1223 EYDNRIAAA
-1232 EGNAELQQQLEEE
+1232 EGNEELQQQLEEE
-1245 KNAKIAAVKAKY
+1245 KNAKIAAIKAKY
-1257 AEKEFRLNIAMAVA
+1257 AEKEFK
-1271 QTATNALTA
+1271 
-1280 FGTMA
+1280 A
-1285 KHEPYPALAIAAAAL
+1285 KIITAIADIAKNAILAYQAAGGNPWLGAAFAAMVTAAGMVQL
-1300 ATATGLVQVATIK
+1300 AVIK

-1318 QKAAGFYTGGY
+1318 QKATGFYTGGY

-1352 AVNNPA
+1352 AVNNTA
-1358 VSPLLGIIET
+1358 VSPFLDIIET

-1401 LNTNRTATNTARTA
+1401 AAALSTAAAAARTA

-1467 LTGK
+1467 LTGQ

>member
-1 MSMNAAEI
+1 MNASEI

-43 EANPNTKDWSNEQRK
+43 EANPNTKDWTNEQRK

-86 VLNNLDGST
+86 VLKNLDGST

-135 MKRLEDETKAVS
+135 MKRLEEETKAVS
-147 QELEKPQKGI
+147 QEMEKPQKGI

-221 EEFKKMDTRTGR
+221 EEFKKMDTRTSR

-372 TEKMAKMAGLNVQEF
+372 TEKMAKMAGLNVKEF
-387 SNLVQTDMNA
+387 SALVQTDMNA

-520 NKIEFGF
+520 NKIEFG
-527 LAAVVSL
+527 LLSAVVAL
-534 LALNITIANK
+534 LTLNITIANK

-570 NAAIALMTG
+570 NATIALMTG

-587 MRVLKTTMLSNPY
+587 MRLLKTTMLSNPY

-722 EILQKQYAAQIN
+722 ELLQKQYAAQIN

-767 NIWLARARDESDGL
+767 NIWLARARDESDAL
-781 WKYNGKF
+781 WKYNSKF

-846 TPVTPANTPSPAAET
+846 TPAPTNTPAPAAET

-875 LSQIADDY
+875 LTQIADDY

-912 AAAAAIKAT
+912 AAAAAIEAT
-921 DEQRAK
+921 DEQRAQ
-927 HAETLSKEEAAVKNK
+927 HAEKLSKEEAAVRQK
-942 QMQDDL
+942 QLQDDL
-948 RQLAAYK
+948 RQLTAYK

-1024 KELADTLTKMKE
+1024 KELAETLTKMKE

-1067 LNLGEEII
+1067 QGLGEETIK
-1075 QQLESYLSKQ
+1075 QLEEYLDKKKKDLTVNAKVKLDIK
-1085 QHELEVDANVKANV
+1085 ELDANK
-1099 EIKALSSN
+1099 
-1107 IDFGF
+1107 DFGF
-1112 SGLAAAFQK
+1112 S
-1121 IVKLRKKERENDAK
+1121 KLIKAIKKFNK
-1135 DASKTA
+1135 
-1141 DKQEKEEEKAESR
+1141 KAEGEMEDSW
-1154 RLRRR
+1154 
-1159 KKNRD
+1159 
-1164 KDTADEKNENKKQKK
+1164 ENIAETVV
-1179 SNDDKW
+1179 
-1185 DAAIDIA
+1185 AALGMITSTLNAA
-1192 SAANDTIQSIG
+1192 SQ
-1203 SATSSLF
+1203 LF
-1210 QANCALETAKIEQ
+1210 QANCELETAKVEQ
-1223 EYDARIAAA
+1223 EYDNRIAAA
-1232 EGNAELQQQLEEE
+1232 EGNEELQQQLEEE
-1245 KNAKIAAVKAKY
+1245 KNAKIAAIKAKY
-1257 AEKEFRLNIAMAVA
+1257 AEKEFK
-1271 QTATNALTA
+1271 
-1280 FGTMA
+1280 A
-1285 KHEPYPALAIAAAAL
+1285 KIITAIADIAKNAILAYQAAGGNPWLGAAFAAMVTAAGMVQL
-1300 ATATGLVQVATIK
+1300 AVIK

-1318 QKAAGFYTGGY
+1318 QKATGFYTGGY

-1340 IVHEGEYVLPHE
+1340 IVHQGEYVLPHE

-1358 VSPLLGIIET
+1358 VSPFLDIIET

-1401 LNTNRTATNTARTA
+1401 AAALSTASNTARTA
-1415 NNTTAPVV
+1415 NNTAAPVV

-1429 QTAAAVRRLNRKLDE
+1429 QTADAVRRLNRKLDE

-1452 SGPQGLDKQW
+1452 SGPQGLDSQW
-1462 KRYQR
+1462 RRYQR

>member
-43 EANPNTKDWSNEQRK
+43 EEHRDTSKWTTEQRK

-86 VLNNLDGST
+86 VLKNLDGST

-135 MKRLEDETKAVS
+135 MKRLEEETKAVS
-147 QELEKPQKGI
+147 QEMEKPQKGI

-221 EEFKKMDTRTGR
+221 EEFKKMDTRTSR

-520 NKIEFGF
+520 NKIEFG
-527 LAAVVSL
+527 LLSAVVAL
-534 LALNITIANK
+534 LTLNITIANK

-587 MRVLKTTMLSNPY
+587 MRLLKTTMLSNPY

-722 EILQKQYAAQIN
+722 ELLQKQYAAQIN

-767 NIWLARARDESDGL
+767 NIWLARARDESDAL
-781 WKYNGKF
+781 WKYNSKF

-846 TPVTPANTPSPAAET
+846 TPAPTNTPAPAAET

-875 LSQIADDY
+875 LTQIADDY

-912 AAAAAIKAT
+912 AAAAAIEAT
-921 DEQRAK
+921 DEQRAQ
-927 HAETLSKEEAAVKNK
+927 HAEKLSKEEAAVKNK
-942 QMQDDL
+942 QLQDDL
-948 RQLAAYK
+948 RQLTAYK

-1024 KELADTLTKMKE
+1024 KELAETLTKMKE
-1036 AAMKADPE
+1036 AAMKADPD

-1067 LNLGEEII
+1067 QGLGEETIK
-1075 QQLESYLSKQ
+1075 QLEEYLDKKKN
-1085 QHELEVDANVKANV
+1085 ELTVNAKVKLDIKELDANK
-1099 EIKALSSN
+1099 
-1107 IDFGF
+1107 DFGF
-1112 SGLAAAFQK
+1112 S
-1121 IVKLRKKERENDAK
+1121 KLIKAIKKFNK
-1135 DASKTA
+1135 
-1141 DKQEKEEEKAESR
+1141 KAEGEMEDSW
-1154 RLRRR
+1154 
-1159 KKNRD
+1159 
-1164 KDTADEKNENKKQKK
+1164 ENIAETVV
-1179 SNDDKW
+1179 
-1185 DAAIDIA
+1185 AALGMITSTLNAA
-1192 SAANDTIQSIG
+1192 SQ
-1203 SATSSLF
+1203 LF
-1210 QANCALETAKIEQ
+1210 QANCELETAKVEQ
-1223 EYDARIAAA
+1223 EYDNRIAAA
-1232 EGNAELQQQLEEE
+1232 EGNEELQQQLEEE
-1245 KNAKIAAVKAKY
+1245 KNAKIAAIKAKY
-1257 AEKEFRLNIAMAVA
+1257 AEKEFK
-1271 QTATNALTA
+1271 
-1280 FGTMA
+1280 A
-1285 KHEPYPALAIAAAAL
+1285 KIITAIADIAKNAILAYQAAGGNPWLGAAFAAMVTAAGMVQL
-1300 ATATGLVQVATIK
+1300 AVIK

-1318 QKAAGFYTGGY
+1318 QKATGFYTGGY

-1358 VSPLLGIIET
+1358 VSPFLDIIET

-1401 LNTNRTATNTARTA
+1401 AAALSTASNTARTA
-1415 NNTTAPVV
+1415 NNTAAPVV

-1429 QTAAAVRRLNRKLDE
+1429 RTADTLRRLNRKLDE

-1452 SGPQGLDKQW
+1452 SGPQGLDSQW
-1462 KRYQR
+1462 RRYQR

>member
-1 MSMNAAEI
+1 MNAAEI

-43 EANPNTKDWSNEQRK
+43 EANPNTKDWTNEQRK

-86 VLNNLDGST
+86 VLKNLDGST

-135 MKRLEDETKAVS
+135 MKRLEEETKAVS
-147 QELEKPQKGI
+147 QEMEKPQKGI

-221 EEFKKMDTRTGR
+221 EEFKKMDTRTSR

-359 TALSKVMQKMGSD
+359 TALSKVIQKIGSD

-477 ARNRAAEL
+477 AKNRAAEL

-520 NKIEFGF
+520 NKIEFG
-527 LAAVVSL
+527 LLSAVVAL
-534 LALNITIANK
+534 LTLNITIANK
-544 QTKIAIALKRTW
+544 QTKIAIALKRAW

-666 VHSLQERRKAVAE
+666 VHSLQERRKAIAE
-679 IQKIVPAYNA
+679 IKKIVPEYNA

-722 EILQKQYAAQIN
+722 EILQKKYAAQID

-739 ARMKAA
+739 ARMKTA

-752 LVDYLRS
+752 LREYYKKEGKGDSEINNILSNIREVASKGQKIKFL
-759 QGKGENYV
+759 GKGEWVDLSNS
-767 NIWLARARDESDGL
+767 LQ
-781 WKYNGKF
+781 
-788 RELAGNL
+788 
-795 REARGWLAAANSDL
+795 EAHGWLYQANNDL
-809 GTTNKLVTSLETN
+809 TLTNKLVTSLETN

-846 TPVTPANTPSPAAET
+846 TPAPTNTPAPTAET

-875 LSQIADDY
+875 LTQIADDY

-912 AAAAAIKAT
+912 AAAAAIEAT
-921 DEQRAK
+921 DEQRAQ
-927 HAETLSKEEAAVKNK
+927 HAEKLSKEEAAVRNK
-942 QMQDDL
+942 QLQDDL
-948 RQLAAYK
+948 QQLTAYK

-1036 AAMKADPE
+1036 AAMKSDPE

-1067 LNLGEEII
+1067 QGLGEETIK
-1075 QQLESYLSKQ
+1075 QLEEYLDKKKN
-1085 QHELEVDANVKANV
+1085 ELTVNAKVKLDIKELDANK
-1099 EIKALSSN
+1099 
-1107 IDFGF
+1107 DFGF
-1112 SGLAAAFQK
+1112 S
-1121 IVKLRKKERENDAK
+1121 KLIKAIKKFNK
-1135 DASKTA
+1135 
-1141 DKQEKEEEKAESR
+1141 KAEGEMEDSW
-1154 RLRRR
+1154 
-1159 KKNRD
+1159 
-1164 KDTADEKNENKKQKK
+1164 ENIAEIVVA
-1179 SNDDKW
+1179 SLGMITSTLN
-1185 DAAIDIA
+1185 AA
-1192 SAANDTIQSIG
+1192 SQ
-1203 SATSSLF
+1203 LF
-1210 QANCALETAKIEQ
+1210 QANCELETAKVEQ
-1223 EYDARIAAA
+1223 EYDNRIAAA
-1232 EGNAELQQQLEEE
+1232 EGNEELQQQLEEE
-1245 KNAKIAAVKAKY
+1245 KNAKIAAIKAKY
-1257 AEKEFRLNIAMAVA
+1257 AEKEFK
-1271 QTATNALTA
+1271 
-1280 FGTMA
+1280 A
-1285 KHEPYPALAIAAAAL
+1285 KIITAIADIAKNAILAYQAAGGNPWLGAAFAAMVTAAGMVQL
-1300 ATATGLVQVATIK
+1300 AVIK

-1318 QKAAGFYTGGY
+1318 QKATGFYTGGY

-1358 VSPLLGIIET
+1358 VSPFLDIIET

-1401 LNTNRTATNTARTA
+1401 AAALSTAAAAARTA
-1415 NNTTAPVV
+1415 NNTAAPVV

-1452 SGPQGLDKQW
+1452 SGPQGLDSQW
-1462 KRYQR
+1462 RRYQR

>member
-1 MSMNAAEI
+1 MNAAEI

-43 EANPNTKDWSNEQRK
+43 EANPNTKDWTNEQRK

-86 VLNNLDGST
+86 VLKNLDGST

-135 MKRLEDETKAVS
+135 MKRLEEETKAVS
-147 QELEKPQKGI
+147 QELEKPQNGI

-204 GVSKYTGMAAKD
+204 GVSKYTGMAAND

-221 EEFKKMDTRTGR
+221 EEFKKMDTRTSR

-514 VLVISR
+514 VVVISR
-520 NKIEFGF
+520 NKIEFGL
-527 LAAVVSL
+527 LAAVVAL
-534 LALNITIANK
+534 LTLNITIANK
-544 QTKIAIALKRTW
+544 QTKIAIALKRAW

-722 EILQKQYAAQIN
+722 ELLQKQYAAQIN

-752 LVDYLRS
+752 IVDYLRS

-767 NIWLARARDESDGL
+767 NIWLARARDESDAL
-781 WKYNGKF
+781 WKYNSKF

-809 GTTNKLVTSLETN
+809 GTTNKLVTSLEYN
-822 VDKAVKKAGLSPT
+822 VDKAVNKAGLSPT
-835 AVSTTPAAVST
+835 AVSTTPAPVST
-846 TPVTPANTPSPAAET
+846 TPAPTNTPAPAAET

-875 LSQIADDY
+875 LTQIADDY

-912 AAAAAIKAT
+912 DAAADIEAT
-921 DEQRAK
+921 EEQRAQ
-927 HAETLSKEEAAVKNK
+927 HAEKLSKEEAAVKNK

-948 RQLAAYK
+948 LQLTAYK
-955 DAELVLA
+955 DAELALT
-962 ENARLTGRATQR
+962 ENAHALGRATQR

-1011 IEKHAAAQNGKVS
+1011 IENHAASKNAKVS
-1024 KELADTLTKMKE
+1024 KELADTIAKMKT
-1036 AAMKADPE
+1036 AAMKADPA
-1044 AARKAAAQEID
+1044 AARKAAEEEID
-1055 ALKEALVKEARA
+1055 ALKDALVKEAREKG
-1067 LNLGEEII
+1067 LGDETIK
-1075 QQLESYLSKQ
+1075 QLEDYIDKQKAQLSVNAK
-1085 QHELEVDANVKANV
+1085 V
-1099 EIKALSSN
+1099 EIGELDVSK
-1107 IDFGF
+1107 DFGF
-1112 SGLAAAFQK
+1112 SKLFKAIKKFNKQAEGEMGDGWEKIAGVVCASIDMISSTLNAASQ
-1121 IVKLRKKERENDAK
+1121 
-1135 DASKTA
+1135 
-1141 DKQEKEEEKAESR
+1141 
-1154 RLRRR
+1154 
-1159 KKNRD
+1159 
-1164 KDTADEKNENKKQKK
+1164 
-1179 SNDDKW
+1179 
-1185 DAAIDIA
+1185 
-1192 SAANDTIQSIG
+1192 
-1203 SATSSLF
+1203 LF
-1210 QANCALETAKIEQ
+1210 QANCDLETAKVEQ
-1223 EYDARIAAA
+1223 EYDRRIADA
-1232 EGNAELQQQLEEE
+1232 EGNDELQQQLEQE
-1245 KNAKIAAVKAKY
+1245 KQQRLQEIKAKY
-1257 AEKEFRLNIAMAVA
+1257 AEKEFKMKIATAIADTAKNAIIAYGEGKNPVTGAIFAAMA
-1271 QTATNALTA
+1271 TAA
-1280 FGTMA
+1280 GMVQI
-1285 KHEPYPALAIAAAAL
+1285 AI
-1300 ATATGLVQVATIK
+1300 IK

-1318 QKAAGFYTGGY
+1318 QKAAGFYTGGF

-1340 IVHEGEYVLPHE
+1340 IVHQGEYVLPHE

-1358 VSPLLGIIET
+1358 VTPFLDIIET
-1368 ARRSNRLAS
+1368 ARRTNRLAS

-1401 LNTNRTATNTARTA
+1401 AAALSTASNTARTA
-1415 NNTTAPVV
+1415 NNTAAPVV

-1429 QTAAAVRRLNRKLDE
+1429 DTAAAVRRLNRKLDE

>member
-1 MSMNAAEI
+1 M
-9 KEIILKVNGEQAEQE
+9 
-24 IKRIKGAIENAR
+24 
-36 AEKKKFE
+36 
-43 EANPNTKDWSNEQRK
+43 
-58 QWQSL
+58 
-63 NKEIAAGER
+63 
-72 QLKKYGTSADQVEQ
+72 EQ
-86 VLNNLDGST
+86 VLKNLDGST

-107 ATLNSGALKRNGE
+107 STLNSGALKRNGE

-135 MKRLEDETKAVS
+135 MKRLEEETKAVS
-147 QELEKPQKGI
+147 QEMEKPQKGI

-387 SNLVQTDMNA
+387 SELVQTDMNA

-520 NKIEFGF
+520 NKIEFGL

-544 QTKIAIALKRTW
+544 QTKIAIALKRAW

-630 ALAVA
+630 ALAVQ
-635 KADAD
+635 KQEAD

-666 VHSLQERRKAVAE
+666 VYSLQERRKAVAE

-689 TINEEGRITKENS
+689 TINEEGRIT
-702 KAIDEYIQK
+702 
-711 LREKAR
+711 
-717 AQAAE
+717 
-722 EILQKQYAAQIN
+722 
-734 QEDRV
+734 
-739 ARMKAA
+739 
-745 VAIREQR
+745 
-752 LVDYLRS
+752 
-759 QGKGENYV
+759 
-767 NIWLARARDESDGL
+767 
-781 WKYNGKF
+781 
-788 RELAGNL
+788 
-795 REARGWLAAANSDL
+795 
-809 GTTNKLVTSLETN
+809 
-822 VDKAVKKAGLSPT
+822 
-835 AVSTTPAAVST
+835 
-846 TPVTPANTPSPAAET
+846 
-861 PDLLAKSAEAMHAA
+861 
-875 LSQIADDY
+875 
-883 AKGRIQAEG
+883 
-892 GVSAYAEML
+892 
-901 AKQLGVIEEYK
+901 
-912 AAAAAIKAT
+912 
-921 DEQRAK
+921 
-927 HAETLSKEEAAVKNK
+927 
-942 QMQDDL
+942 
-948 RQLAAYK
+948 
-955 DAELVLA
+955 
-962 ENARLTGRATQR
+962 
-974 QSEEEAYNIQA
+974 
-985 RYLRDK
+985 
-991 LMLLRSY
+991 
-998 NADAEQIHAAELE
+998 
-1011 IEKHAAAQNGKVS
+1011 
-1024 KELADTLTKMKE
+1024 
-1036 AAMKADPE
+1036 
-1044 AARKAAAQEID
+1044 
-1055 ALKEALVKEARA
+1055 
-1067 LNLGEEII
+1067 
-1075 QQLESYLSKQ
+1075 
-1085 QHELEVDANVKANV
+1085 
-1099 EIKALSSN
+1099 
-1107 IDFGF
+1107 
-1112 SGLAAAFQK
+1112 
-1121 IVKLRKKERENDAK
+1121 
-1135 DASKTA
+1135 
-1141 DKQEKEEEKAESR
+1141 
-1154 RLRRR
+1154 
-1159 KKNRD
+1159 
-1164 KDTADEKNENKKQKK
+1164 
-1179 SNDDKW
+1179 
-1185 DAAIDIA
+1185 
-1192 SAANDTIQSIG
+1192 
-1203 SATSSLF
+1203 
-1210 QANCALETAKIEQ
+1210 
-1223 EYDARIAAA
+1223 
-1232 EGNAELQQQLEEE
+1232 
-1245 KNAKIAAVKAKY
+1245 
-1257 AEKEFRLNIAMAVA
+1257 
-1271 QTATNALTA
+1271 
-1280 FGTMA
+1280 
-1285 KHEPYPALAIAAAAL
+1285 
-1300 ATATGLVQVATIK
+1300 
-1313 KQYEA
+1313 
-1318 QKAAGFYTGGY
+1318 
-1329 TGGSDYKKPAG
+1329 
-1340 IVHEGEYVLPHE
+1340 
-1352 AVNNPA
+1352 
-1358 VSPLLGIIET
+1358 
-1368 ARRSNRLAS
+1368 
-1377 LTPEDVS
+1377 
-1384 RAVTAPQ
+1384 
-1391 AAAAMAGRTA
+1391 
-1401 LNTNRTATNTARTA
+1401 
-1415 NNTTAPVV
+1415 
-1423 TIKGGD
+1423 
-1429 QTAAAVRRLNRKLDE
+1429 
-1444 GIESYVVL
+1444 
-1452 SGPQGLDKQW
+1452 
-1462 KRYQR
+1462 
-1467 LTGK
+1467 